1 MEGVWRGKYKLVPPL
16 WKSVWTLFKKLNDPV
31 IPFLGTY
38 SKETKSA
45 YYRDTYSPSF
55 IVALFTIATKLRN
68 QPRCPSMDEWIKK
81 IYIYTMEL
89 TEPLRI
95 MKWKM
100 DGTRDHHIK

>member
-1 MEGVWRGKYKLVPPL
+1 
-16 WKSVWTLFKKLNDPV
+16 
-31 IPFLGTY
+31 
-38 SKETKSA
+38 
-45 YYRDTYSPSF
+45 
-55 IVALFTIATKLRN
+55 
-68 QPRCPSMDEWIKK
+68 MDEWIKK